1 MKIHASAKFTG
12 SAIPFHNEFDLEIQ
26 KEQIKPNTDKIVN
39 MALQKFKIKCADY
52 FKVNFADMCF
62 FECYYFE
69 NGKEINLFKKEK
81 Q

>member
-1 MKIHASAKFTG
+1 MKVHASARFTN
-12 SAIPFHNEFDLEIQ
+12 SIIPFHNEIDIELNE
-26 KEQIKPNTDKIVN
+26 NTVN
-39 MALQKFKIKCADY
+39 MALQQFKIKCAEY

-81 Q
+81 TT